1 MNVEVEKIT
10 PELAKK
16 YLANNK
22 INRGLNKNSV
32 AKYATS
38 MQEGRW
44 KLNGEPIQFNCDG
57 TLINGQHRL
66 QACVRA
72 DTSFDTLVAR
82 GIPQDCFDTIDT
94 GKVRSNGDVLYIKG
108 EANATALGRVLTI
121 VAHYASKSTKFASR
135 FDNDVIWRL
144 LDKFPSTRDSV
155 GKFAGKKPPFND
167 KFLIALHFLAN
178 KKHPDEASVFFDGV
192 LTGANLNEESPAL
205 LLRQA
210 MYEWIANKDRKR
222 SQVFR
227 FAVMIKAWNAFI
239 TEKPVKQLRFGEKMN
254 EEFPRVM

>member
-82 GIPQDCFDTIDT
+82 ESGIEVINDDFIWSR
-94 GKVRSNGDVLYIKG
+94 KSKMVL
-108 EANATALGRVLTI
+108 
-121 VAHYASKSTKFASR
+121 STSA
-135 FDNDVIWRL
+135 
-144 LDKFPSTRDSV
+144 
-155 GKFAGKKPPFND
+155 
-167 KFLIALHFLAN
+167 
-178 KKHPDEASVFFDGV
+178 
-192 LTGANLNEESPAL
+192 
-205 LLRQA
+205 
-210 MYEWIANKDRKR
+210 
-222 SQVFR
+222 
-227 FAVMIKAWNAFI
+227 
-239 TEKPVKQLRFGEKMN
+239 
-254 EEFPRVM
+254 